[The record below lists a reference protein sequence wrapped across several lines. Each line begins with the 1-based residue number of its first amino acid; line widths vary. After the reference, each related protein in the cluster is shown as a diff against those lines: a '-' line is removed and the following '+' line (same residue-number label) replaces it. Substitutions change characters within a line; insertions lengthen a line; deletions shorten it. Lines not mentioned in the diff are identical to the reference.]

1 MITVADLL
9 SLLEEQK
16 IKNIKQLAKEVDIP
30 RENLHLILI
39 DLDQHNLVE
48 YNAKTGDVTL
58 SKWLQKVS
66 SKIERSKPASG
77 EIVLPK
83 YGEIR
88 IQDIVVGNYTS
99 RDLQLKVRLRTKSKE
114 IAICDFPEL

>member
-48 YNAKTGDVTL
+48 YNIKTGDVSL
-58 SKWLQKVS
+58 SEWLQKVS
-66 SKIERSKPASG
+66 RKIERSKPASG
-77 EIVLPK
+77 EIILPR
-83 YGEIR
+83 YGEIK
-88 IQDIVVGNYTS
+88 IQDMLIGNYTS
-99 RDLQLKVRLRTKSKE
+99 RDLELKVRLRARCKE
-114 IAICDFPEL
+114 IAICDLTQL